1 MPDYKEYKCPV
12 CNKQFKD
19 GDDIVTCPECGTPH
33 HRECYKLTGHCVNQ
47 GLHKSGYSFI
57 DSEKKKEKQEEQKEI
72 AKSFEGENSGDYYYS
87 PEDDFV
93 AQAKKEAQEKREKN
107 SDAESDNDSRSIF
120 PPPIQIDPSAY
131 KLKGTIDGL
140 SIMDIAS
147 TVRTNI
153 SRFIRVFKKQSQTK
167 KKAGWN
173 WAAFFFGSFYLLF
186 RKMYKQGVAF
196 FCLAM
201 TSIMAGEAL
210 VLKFAPKYVA
220 AMQEFVTQ
228 YQSNPS
234 GITTEYAQSLLN
246 TSDMMNATKIIYA
259 VLAILLILR
268 IIEAIFADYFYKGTV
283 ANIIKKVTEQ
293 LENGATFTQTSLFF
307 NQDQELNQEQM
318 RRMYLTSK
326 GGVTLFAPFLA
337 YFVMYIL
344 MAYI

>member
-1 MPDYKEYKCPV
+1 MPDYKKYKCPV
-12 CNKQFKD
+12 CNKQFQD

-33 HRECYKLTGHCVNQ
+33 HRECYKLSGHCVNQ

-72 AKSFEGENSGDYYYS
+72 AKSFEEENSGDYYYS
-87 PEDDFV
+87 PDDDFV
-93 AQAKKEAQEKREKN
+93 AQAKKEAQEKREKS

-201 TSIMAGEAL
+201 TSIIAGEAFI
-210 VLKFAPKYVA
+210 LKFAPKYVA
-220 AMQEFVTQ
+220 AAQDFVTQ
-228 YQSNPS
+228 YQNNPG
-234 GITTEYAQSLLN
+234 GITAEDAQKLFS
-246 TSDMMNATKIIYA
+246 TSDAINAQKIMYI
-259 VLAILLILR
+259 VFAILLLLR
-268 IIEAIFADYFYKGTV
+268 IIEAVFADYFYKGTV
-283 ANIIKKVTEQ
+283 ANIIKKVTQQ
-293 LENGATFTQTSLFF
+293 LDEGASFSQTAFF
-307 NQDQELNQEQM
+307 FGQDKELDQTQM
-318 RRMYLTSK
+318 RRMYLANK

-337 YFVMYIL
+337 YFIMYIL
-344 MAYI
+344 ITYL